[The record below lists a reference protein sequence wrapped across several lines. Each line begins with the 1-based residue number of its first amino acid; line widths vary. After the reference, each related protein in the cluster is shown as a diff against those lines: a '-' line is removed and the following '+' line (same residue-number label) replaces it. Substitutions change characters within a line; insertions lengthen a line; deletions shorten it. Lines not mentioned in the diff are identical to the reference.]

1 MEIITMESPAFKA
14 LTRQIGEI
22 AACVRRMERT
32 RQEESKDEKL
42 LTGEDVMRLL
52 GVSRR
57 TLQRMR
63 DRRVISFT
71 YSGRSCRY
79 HPEDIRRYLEE
90 RRIDAE
96 KGNYIPLLSRRK
108 EGTDGNG

>member
-1 MEIITMESPAFKA
+1 MESPAFKA
-14 LTRQIGEI
+14 LTGQIGEI

-32 RQEESKDEKL
+32 RQEESKDESL

-63 DRRVISFT
+63 DSRVIGFT
-71 YSGRSCRY
+71 YLGRSCRY

-96 KGNYIPLLSRRK
+96 KGNYIPRIPNKRK
-108 EGTDGNG
+108 GGTDGND

>member
-1 MEIITMESPAFKA
+1 
-14 LTRQIGEI
+14 
-22 AACVRRMERT
+22 
-32 RQEESKDEKL
+32 
-42 LTGEDVMRLL
+42 MRLL

-63 DRRVISFT
+63 NSRVIGFT

-96 KGNYIPLLSRRK
+96 KGNYIPRLGKRK